1 VKDAAAFA
9 IPGTG
14 SQARRTMMDKQTET
28 NTPTRIDIRQMSPAQ
43 FAELGAGAVA
53 YIRPVLVDGNTAFA
67 IHAANG
73 APMGL
78 AESRDIAAAA
88 ITQHEMFPALVH

>member
-1 VKDAAAFA
+1 MNE
-9 IPGTG
+9 T
-14 SQARRTMMDKQTET
+14 TET
-28 NTPTRIDIRQMSPAQ
+28 NTRTWFDIRQMSPAQ

-53 YIRPVLVDGNTAFA
+53 YIKPVLVDGNAAFA

-73 APMGL
+73 APMGM
-78 AESRDIAAAA
+78 AENRDVAAAA